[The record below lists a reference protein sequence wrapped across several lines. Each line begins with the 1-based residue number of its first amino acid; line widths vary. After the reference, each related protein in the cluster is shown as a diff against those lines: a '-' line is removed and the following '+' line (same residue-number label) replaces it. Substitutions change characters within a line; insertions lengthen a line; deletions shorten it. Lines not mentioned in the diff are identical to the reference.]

1 MGTLIEKLEY
11 ARRYINLI
19 RSYILKAKY
28 GTNITKD
35 MRALSYVSA
44 VAKEL
49 KYLKP
54 LSGFPAYPDKIL
66 KGYQAYLAD
75 GSIVTGTF
83 VPSASQG
90 TCKITIIN
98 NSSNVKI
105 VKSVKNVNGK
115 LQCSLCSNGERIDIS
130 MNIGQRTGFVYTNI
144 ISTTVI
150 AGPYIVYSETNPNKT
165 AGFIYGKYFV
175 DSSGSKVEA
184 NKGFVVTLWQEYSGG
199 TITII

>member
-1 MGTLIEKLEY
+1 
-11 ARRYINLI
+11 
-19 RSYILKAKY
+19 
-28 GTNITKD
+28 
-35 MRALSYVSA
+35 MRALSHVSA

-49 KYLKP
+49 KYLQP

-98 NSSNVKI
+98 NSSNVKV

-115 LQCSLCSNGERIDIS
+115 LQCSLCSNGERFDIYIYIYMDVGQS
-130 MNIGQRTGFVYTNI
+130 MGFVYTNN
-144 ISTTVI
+144 ISTI
-150 AGPYIVYSETNPNKT
+150 FLAGPYIVYNETNPTKT
-165 AGFIYGKYFV
+165 VGNRYGKYFV

-184 NKGFVVTLWQEYSGG
+184 NEGFVVALWQEYSGG
-199 TITII
+199 TITIT

>member
-1 MGTLIEKLEY
+1 MGTLIKKLEY
-11 ARRYINLI
+11 AERYIFLI
-19 RSYILKAKY
+19 RHYILQAKY

-35 MRALSYVSA
+35 MNALSHVSA
-44 VAKEL
+44 VAQEL
-49 KYLKP
+49 KYLQP

-115 LQCSLCSNGERIDIS
+115 LQCSLCSNGERFDIYMDVGQS
-130 MNIGQRTGFVYTNI
+130 MGFVYTNN
-144 ISTTVI
+144 ISTI
-150 AGPYIVYSETNPNKT
+150 AGAGPYIVYNETNPTKT
-165 AGFIYGKYFV
+165 AGSAYKTHFV

-199 TITII
+199 TITIT

>member
-1 MGTLIEKLEY
+1 MGTLIEKLQY
-11 ARRYINLI
+11 TKQHVDNI
-19 RSYILKAKY
+19 RSIILQEKY
-28 GTNITKD
+28 GTNISKD
-35 MRALSYVSA
+35 MRTLQNVEH

-49 KYLKP
+49 KYLQP

-98 NSSNVKI
+98 NSSYVKI

-115 LQCSLCSNGERIDIS
+115 LQCSLCSNGERFDIYMDVGQS
-130 MNIGQRTGFVYTNI
+130 MGFVYTND
-144 ISTTVI
+144 ISNIVL
-150 AGPYIVYSETNPNKT
+150 AGPYIVYNETNPTKT
-165 AGFIYGKYFV
+165 FGNAYSRYFV
-175 DSSGSKVEA
+175 DSSGSKVNA
-184 NKGFVVTLWQEYSGG
+184 NKGFVVTLWKEYSSGAI
-199 TITII
+199 TIT